1 MIETLAIAVLGVFTA
16 ALLRGFTGF
25 GFGLAAVPLL
35 SLAIPPSK
43 VVPFVVVLQVLV
55 GAAGLRPAWHLCDWR
70 AVRGLSPGLI
80 LGIPLGLLILTAFR
94 ENSVRLVIGLV
105 ILASV
110 LVLWR
115 GVQLPSRPSRM
126 LTASVG
132 LTAGIMSGLASM
144 GGPPVVAYLL
154 ALAHSAARVR
164 ATSIVYF
171 MLAALASLAMMALR
185 GLIDREIMVWAAAS
199 VPVLLAGTYLGN
211 WGFARARPHHH
222 RITAL
227 VLLSVL
233 GAMLILR
240 ALS

>member
-1 MIETLAIAVLGVFTA
+1 
-16 ALLRGFTGF
+16 
-25 GFGLAAVPLL
+25 
-35 SLAIPPSK
+35 
-43 VVPFVVVLQVLV
+43 
-55 GAAGLRPAWHLCDWR
+55 
-70 AVRGLSPGLI
+70 
-80 LGIPLGLLILTAFR
+80 
-94 ENSVRLVIGLV
+94 
-105 ILASV
+105 
-110 LVLWR
+110 
-115 GVQLPSRPSRM
+115 M